1 LPSTGAPS
9 VREAREKQHL
19 TTQLV
24 KGEHLFYDSDM
35 EAPCKH
41 WPELVPRYEKAYQ
54 ARAYLPPAFAER
66 TTKAVAR
73 LREVH
78 GVSDRR
84 LVVLNPPPEPE
95 QLSLLAWDH

>member
-1 LPSTGAPS
+1 
-9 VREAREKQHL
+9 
-19 TTQLV
+19 
-24 KGEHLFYDSDM
+24 M
-35 EAPCKH
+35 EAPEARLTDVGYVEVHYKH
-41 WPELVPRYEKAYQ
+41 WPELVPPYEKMYQ
-54 ARAYLPPAFAER
+54 ARADLPPAFAER

-84 LVVLNPPPEPE
+84 LVVLSPPPEPE